1 MEAGYKWGFAEEKK
15 GRDDSAQEVY
25 TMIMNRFL
33 RDSEVVESL
42 GARGRY
48 WQARLLFQLG
58 EIFEKQKQYAEA
70 REIYTLVSAYGLPGQ
85 SLAAAKI
92 ERFSQP
98 RN

>member
-1 MEAGYKWGFAEEKK
+1 VEAGYKWGFAEEKK
-15 GRDDSAQEVY
+15 GRDDAAQEVY

-33 RDSEVVESL
+33 RDPEVIGSL

-48 WQARLLFQLG
+48 WQARLIFQLG
-58 EIFEKQKQYAEA
+58 EIFEKQKQYAQA
-70 REIYTLVSAYGLPGQ
+70 RAIYSLVSAYGLPGQ

-92 ERFSQP
+92 ERFSRP